1 MSLQTSGVRPVSDPD
16 DVTAR
21 TLLGICTTLK
31 PAPGRTGG
39 SATRSLLTYA
49 LERVVAVYPDVALL
63 DLRAH
68 PLPLFD
74 GRGGREYADPHLD
87 LVTTCVERAGTMLIG
102 VPGYWCGVSGVFKN
116 LVDTLCGAAYDLP
129 QPRRTVLT
137 DKQIGLL
144 VVGADDES
152 GAAAAAQA
160 IAILTSTGA
169 TVAGEPMIVPNPR
182 GRPIDA
188 GRVSTELVALAGT
201 LAIGAC
207 RREARS

>member
-1 MSLQTSGVRPVSDPD
+1 MSVQTSIVRSVSDAD
-16 DVTAR
+16 DVTPR

-49 LERVVAVYPDVALL
+49 LESVAAVYPDVAML
-63 DLRAH
+63 DVREH
-68 PLPLFD
+68 RLPLFD

-87 LVTTCVERAGTMLIG
+87 LVTTCVERASTLLIG

-116 LVDTLCGAAYDLP
+116 LIDTLCGAAYDLP
-129 QPRRTVLT
+129 QPRRTVFT
-137 DKQIGLL
+137 GKPIGLL

-160 IAILTSTGA
+160 IAILASTGA

-188 GRVSTELVALAGT
+188 RRVSSELAALAGN
-201 LAIGAC
+201 LAIRAC
-207 RREARS
+207 RREAQS

>member
-1 MSLQTSGVRPVSDPD
+1 MSLQTSVVRSVRDAD

-49 LERVVAVYPDVALL
+49 LGSVVAVYPDVAML
-63 DLRAH
+63 DLREHRCRCSMAAAAA
-68 PLPLFD
+68 
-74 GRGGREYADPHLD
+74 RTDPHLD
-87 LVTTCVERAGTMLIG
+87 LVTTCVERARTLLIG
-102 VPGYWCGVSGVFKN
+102 VPAYWCGVSGVFKN
-116 LVDTLCGAAYDLP
+116 LIDTLCGAAYDLP

-137 DKQIGLL
+137 GKKIGLL

-160 IAILTSTGA
+160 IAILASTGA
-169 TVAGEPMIVPNPR
+169 TVAGEPIIVPNPR

-188 GRVSTELVALAGT
+188 GRVSSELATLAGN
-201 LAIGAC
+201 LAIRAC